1 MIALKAAISLGG
13 RLHFALAQE
22 LPIKFCA
29 TANRN
34 MLSSR
39 VPTFFRCLELTMR
52 NRTAY
57 ISITFQLPPA
67 KIAIRKE
74 KVDIPPNLSKD
85 QSDFKQGKIVS
96 SQEEKLF
103 SSPQFFMAFHV
114 P

>member
-39 VPTFFRCLELTMR
+39 IPTFFRCWELTMR

-74 KVDIPPNLSKD
+74 KVDFPPNLSKG

-96 SQEEKLF
+96 SQEEKF
-103 SSPQFFMAFHV
+103 PQFFMAFNV

>member
-1 MIALKAAISLGG
+1 
-13 RLHFALAQE
+13 
-22 LPIKFCA
+22 
-29 TANRN
+29 
-34 MLSSR
+34 
-39 VPTFFRCLELTMR
+39 MR

-74 KVDIPPNLSKD
+74 KVDISQIFQKTKVTSNKAT
-85 QSDFKQGKIVS
+85 VS

-114 P
+114 L

>member
-29 TANRN
+29 TAIRN

-39 VPTFFRCLELTMR
+39 VPTFFRCWELTMR

-74 KVDIPPNLSKD
+74 KVDI
-85 QSDFKQGKIVS
+85 
-96 SQEEKLF
+96 SQIFQKTKVTSNKAKL
-103 SSPQFFMAFHV
+103 
-114 P
+114 